1 MSRHMQLVVTVQSYY
16 SGDLEGIY
24 PKLARHLGRLHADLL
39 SSNPSLYELTGQLD
53 QVLYRFEGTQL
64 GAVLLRH
71 RENLLR
77 FRKGIQ
83 DNIANWNLAQA
94 DRLLYSLEDTFDEI
108 ERELD

>member
-1 MSRHMQLVVTVQSYY
+1 M
-16 SGDLEGIY
+16 
-24 PKLARHLGRLHADLL
+24 
-39 SSNPSLYELTGQLD
+39 
-53 QVLYRFEGTQL
+53 